1 MTKNGNFG
9 QNRQNRSTSNA
20 CRIAGTHNSFRFF
33 SLKTY
38 IYHSWTKKTSNR
50 MFPMAAILPI
60 NSQVTMAKWQQS
72 LLSPD
77 GFKPWNFFH
86 LKRILLWSFWVV
98 SRLKKSSVGDRDRV
112 ADRNPKSSDRDLKKK
127 IAIENF
133 LDCNPQADCSPNC
146 NRLRWIAWKL
156 INSGIFLIKKTK
168 INNFSLF

>member
-1 MTKNGNFG
+1 LINIFLDPKTHSIILYEYLVVREESMTKNGNFG

-20 CRIAGTHNSFRFF
+20 CRIAGNHNSFRFF

-98 SRLKKSSVGDRDRV
+98 SRLKKSKNDDFRPLLV
-112 ADRNPKSSDRDLKKK
+112 
-127 IAIENF
+127 F
-133 LDCNPQADCSPNC
+133 
-146 NRLRWIAWKL
+146 
-156 INSGIFLIKKTK
+156 
-168 INNFSLF
+168 